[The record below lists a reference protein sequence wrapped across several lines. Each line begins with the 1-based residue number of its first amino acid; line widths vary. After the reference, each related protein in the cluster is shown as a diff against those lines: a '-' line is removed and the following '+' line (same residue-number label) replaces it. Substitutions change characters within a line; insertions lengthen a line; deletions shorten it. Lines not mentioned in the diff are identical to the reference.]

1 MSRIAARFKSLAAEG
16 RGALIP
22 YLEAYDPDLETSLAL
37 LKAMPAAGADLIEV
51 GMPFSD
57 PSADGP
63 VIQAAARRG
72 LKAGATLP
80 GVLAMVAEFRK
91 ENAET
96 PVILMGYLNPIEAYG
111 YDRFCTDAAK
121 AGVDGLIIVD
131 LPPEEADVIE
141 KPAEKA
147 GLDIIRLVAPTTS
160 NERLRYVLSHASGF
174 VYYVSI
180 TGITGTRTASKHDLK
195 EALPRLRA
203 ATDLPVAIGFGI
215 RSPEQAATAASIADG
230 AVVAS
235 VLLATLAETLDA
247 DGKATAETLPRV
259 LEQIRDLAAAVR
271 ASVPAA
277 DQTA

>member
-1 MSRIAARFKSLAAEG
+1 MSRIAARFQSLADQG

-37 LKAMPAAGADLIEV
+37 LKAMPDAGADLIEI

-72 LKAGATLP
+72 LKAGASLP

-91 ENAET
+91 DNAET
-96 PVILMGYLNPIEAYG
+96 PIILMGYLNPIEAYG

-141 KPAEKA
+141 KPAEDA

-160 NERLRYVLSHASGF
+160 DERLRYVLSHASGF

-180 TGITGTRTASKHDLK
+180 TGITGTRAASTDDLK
-195 EALPRLRA
+195 AALPRIRA
-203 ATDLPVAIGFGI
+203 ATSLPVAIGFGI
-215 RSPEQAATAASIADG
+215 RSPQQAATAASIADG

-235 VLLATLAETLDA
+235 ALLATLAETLDA
-247 DGKATAETLPRV
+247 EGKATAETLPRV
-259 LEQIRDLAAAVR
+259 LEQIKALATAVQPGTV
-271 ASVPAA
+271 STDQPA
-277 DQTA
+277 

>member
-1 MSRIAARFKSLAAEG
+1 MSRIAARFQSLAAQG

-37 LKAMPAAGADLIEV
+37 LKAMPDAGADLIEI

-80 GVLAMVAEFRK
+80 GVLAMVTEFRK
-91 ENAET
+91 DNAET

-111 YDRFCTDAAK
+111 YDRFCIDAAK

-141 KPAEKA
+141 KPAEDA

-160 NERLRYVLSHASGF
+160 DDRLRYVLSHASGF

-180 TGITGTRTASKHDLK
+180 TGITGTRAASTDDLK
-195 EALPRLRA
+195 AALPRIRA
-203 ATDLPVAIGFGI
+203 ATSLPVAIGFGI
-215 RSPEQAATAASIADG
+215 RSPQQAATAASIADG

-235 VLLATLAETLDA
+235 ALLATLAETLDA
-247 DGKATAETLPRV
+247 EGKATAETLPRV
-259 LEQIRDLAAAVR
+259 LEQIKALAAAVQ
-271 ASVPAA
+271 AGTVSTDQPA
-277 DQTA
+277 

>member
-1 MSRIAARFKSLAAEG
+1 MADQG

-37 LKAMPAAGADLIEV
+37 LKAMPDAGADLIEI

-72 LKAGATLP
+72 LKAGASLP

-91 ENAET
+91 DNAET
-96 PVILMGYLNPIEAYG
+96 PIILMGYLNPIEAYG

-141 KPAEKA
+141 KPAEDA

-160 NERLRYVLSHASGF
+160 DERLRYVLSHASGF

-180 TGITGTRTASKHDLK
+180 TGITGTRAASTDDLK
-195 EALPRLRA
+195 AALPRIRA
-203 ATDLPVAIGFGI
+203 ATSLPVAIGFGI
-215 RSPEQAATAASIADG
+215 RSPQQAATAASIADG

-235 VLLATLAETLDA
+235 ALLATLAETLDA
-247 DGKATAETLPRV
+247 EGKATAETLPRV
-259 LEQIRDLAAAVR
+259 LEQIKALATAVQPGTV
-271 ASVPAA
+271 STDQPA
-277 DQTA
+277 

>member
-1 MSRIAARFKSLAAEG
+1 MSRIAARFKTLATQG

-22 YLEAYDPDLETSLAL
+22 YLEAFDPDLETSLAL

-63 VIQAAARRG
+63 VIQLAARRG
-72 LKAGATLP
+72 LKAGATVA
-80 GVLAMVAEFRK
+80 GVLKMIAAFR
-91 ENAET
+91 EQDQET
-96 PVILMGYLNPIEAYG
+96 PIILMGYLNPVEAYG
-111 YDRFCTDAAK
+111 HARFCTDAAK
-121 AGVDGLIIVD
+121 AGVDGLILVD
-131 LPPEEADVIE
+131 LPPEEADILE
-141 KPAEKA
+141 QPAQDA

-160 NERLRYVLSHASGF
+160 DERLRYVLSHASGF

-180 TGITGTRTASKHDLK
+180 TGITGTRTASAEALQ

-215 RSPEQAATAASIADG
+215 RTPEQAATAAAIADG

-235 VLLATLAETLDA
+235 ALLSTLADTLDA
-247 DGKATAETLPRV
+247 DGKATDQTLPRV
-259 LEQIRDLAAAVR
+259 LNQIKDLAAAVR
-271 ASVPAA
+271 AGEKKAG
-277 DQTA
+277 

>member
-1 MSRIAARFKSLAAEG
+1 MSRIAARFQSLAAQG

-37 LKAMPAAGADLIEV
+37 LKAMPDAGADLIEI

-72 LKAGATLP
+72 LKAGASLP

-91 ENAET
+91 DNAET
-96 PVILMGYLNPIEAYG
+96 PIILMGYLNPIEAYG

-141 KPAEKA
+141 KPAEDA

-160 NERLRYVLSHASGF
+160 DERLRYVLSHASGF

-180 TGITGTRTASKHDLK
+180 SGITGTRAASTDDLK
-195 EALPRLRA
+195 AALPRIRA
-203 ATDLPVAIGFGI
+203 ATSLPVAIGFGI
-215 RSPEQAATAASIADG
+215 RSPQQAATAASIADG

-235 VLLATLAETLDA
+235 ALLATLAETLDA
-247 DGKATAETLPRV
+247 EGKATAETLPRV
-259 LEQIRDLAAAVR
+259 LEQIKALATAVQ
-271 ASVPAA
+271 AGTVSA
-277 DQTA
+277 DQPA